1 MSGLFLKNVLVA
13 AAVCF
18 SVLVPAAL
26 GSLLGS
32 PVLAQEPIRCAPC
45 APEKLSECP
54 VVAHGCVEVLSEPGC
69 GCCLVCALMTGEL
82 CGIYTAPCG
91 YGLRCTPIPGDL
103 QPLHSLIRSQ
113 AVCMANPEPERSPI
127 PQNPD
132 QGELDAA
139 ETYNASA
146 TVSDPGYSLYLHSK
160 PFDPLSA
167 ADAQE
172 SMKAKVSAIR
182 KKLVEQGPCHMEL
195 QRALEKIAKSQQ
207 KLGDKLTRFYLP
219 NCDKHGLYKA
229 KQCESS
235 LDGQR
240 GRCWCVSSWNGK
252 KIPGSTDLSGD
263 ADCS

>member
-13 AAVCF
+13 AAVCC
-18 SVLVPAAL
+18 SVLVTAVL

-54 VVAHGCVEVLSEPGC
+54 VVAHGCMEVLSEPGC

-113 AVCMANPEPERSPI
+113 AVCMPNPEPERSPI
-127 PQNPD
+127 PQNPV
-132 QGELDAA
+132 LI
-139 ETYNASA
+139 TCFTFNH
-146 TVSDPGYSLYLHSK
+146 PGNRK
-160 PFDPLSA
+160 TFDPPSA

-182 KKLVEQGPCHMEL
+182 KKLAEQAPCQVEL
-195 QRALEKIAKSQQ
+195 QRALEKIAESQQ
-207 KLGDKLTRFYLP
+207 KLGDNLTRFYLP
-219 NCDKHGLYKA
+219 NCNKHGLYKA

-263 ADCS
+263 AECS

>member
-1 MSGLFLKNVLVA
+1 MSGLFLKNILVA
-13 AAVCF
+13 AAVCC
-18 SVLVPAAL
+18 SVLVTAA
-26 GSLLGS
+26 LGS

-113 AVCMANPEPERSPI
+113 AVCMANAEPERSPK

-132 QGELDAA
+132 QGEVDAA
-139 ETYNASA
+139 ETYNAA
-146 TVSDPGYSLYLHSK
+146 RVSDPCFTIYLPGHNKS
-160 PFDPLSA
+160 FDPPSA

-182 KKLVEQGPCHMEL
+182 KKLMEQAPCQMEL

-252 KIPGSTDLSGD
+252 KIPGSTALSVD

>member
-13 AAVCF
+13 AAVCC
-18 SVLVPAAL
+18 SVLVTAVL
-26 GSLLGS
+26 GSLLGC

-54 VVAHGCVEVLSEPGC
+54 VVAQGCMEVLSEPGC

-91 YGLRCTPIPGDL
+91 YGLRCTPTPGDL

-127 PQNPD
+127 PKV
-132 QGELDAA
+132 EI
-139 ETYNASA
+139 TCF
-146 TVSDPGYSLYLHSK
+146 THPGNRK
-160 PFDPLSA
+160 TFDPPS

-172 SMKAKVSAIR
+172 RMKAKVSAIR
-182 KKLVEQGPCHMEL
+182 KKLAEQAPCQVEL
-195 QRALEKIAKSQQ
+195 QRALEKIAESQQ
-207 KLGDKLTRFYLP
+207 KLGENLTRFYLP
-219 NCDKHGLYKA
+219 NCNNHGLYKA

-240 GRCWCVSSWNGK
+240 GRCWCVSSSNGM

-263 ADCS
+263 AECS

>member
-13 AAVCF
+13 AAVCC
-18 SVLVPAAL
+18 SVLVTVAL

-103 QPLHSLIRSQ
+103 QPLQSLIRSQ
-113 AVCMANPEPERSPI
+113 AVCMASPI

-132 QGELDAA
+132 RGEV
-139 ETYNASA
+139 NA
-146 TVSDPGYSLYLHSK
+146 TEVSGPCFTRDPPGHNKS
-160 PFDPLSA
+160 FDPPST

-182 KKLVEQGPCHMEL
+182 KKLAKQAPCQLEL

-207 KLGDKLTRFYLP
+207 KLGDKLARFYLP
-219 NCDKHGLYKA
+219 NCDKHGLFKA